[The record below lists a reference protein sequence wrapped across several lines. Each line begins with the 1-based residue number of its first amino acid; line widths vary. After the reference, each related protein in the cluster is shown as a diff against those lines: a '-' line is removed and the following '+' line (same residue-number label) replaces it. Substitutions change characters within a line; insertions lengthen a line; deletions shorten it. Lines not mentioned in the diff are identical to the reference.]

1 MPTPEDQ
8 ARHFLMNLDR
18 AKYGEFIKS
27 TLNDE
32 GAGKGVF
39 PKTVQA
45 VVSGARAFLPIQRPV
60 QASTPTAYSTDVQV
74 CYRCQKPG
82 HYARECP
89 EKKKNDSGKSVA
101 SSDGGKREVE
111 VAGTKKK
118 KKAQQKRD
126 YSGHATEVDP
136 FPDLFGYTSS
146 LNLRS
151 RSSLE
156 QCPSTLSPTTLLVG
170 MSQSS
175 TVSTTKSSR

>member
-8 ARHFLMNLDR
+8 ARHFLINLDR

-89 EKKKNDSGKSVA
+89 EKKNDSGKSVA
-101 SSDGGKREVE
+101 SSDGRKHEVE
-111 VAGTKKK
+111 VAGTK
-118 KKAQQKRD
+118 RRRR
-126 YSGHATEVDP
+126 
-136 FPDLFGYTSS
+136 L
-146 LNLRS
+146 S
-151 RSSLE
+151 RSVIILVMLPRWIHFQISLDTH
-156 QCPSTLSPTTLLVG
+156 PHSTCEVETA
-170 MSQSS
+170 
-175 TVSTTKSSR
+175 